1 MVGLFAFGQRRFDM
15 ASNDGGAVKG
25 KIGGGK
31 FHAKGD
37 MTDKKGEV
45 GDHLKHHKKGMSHK
59 KAHK

>member
-1 MVGLFAFGQRRFDM
+1 M

-45 GDHLKHHKKGMSHK
+45 GDHMKHHKKGMSHK